1 MNVYQSDR
9 GEKVIQFM
17 ETLRVPEGMLQGQ
30 SFRVRNW
37 QADIIRAVYN
47 PVDEYGHR
55 VVRKVIYSVG
65 KKNGK
70 TPIVAGVSLAHLCG
84 PEAKTNEQ
92 LYSAAFERDQAAIT
106 FRYARQMVE
115 MDDELSAVVNVKSAT
130 KELVATNGSIFKAL
144 SSEVKGKHGIGPALL
159 LFDELAQ
166 FGADRDFYDT
176 LAQGRGAHL
185 EPLMWIIST
194 QAENDS
200 ALLSQEIDY
209 GLKVMRGEIYDPTVV
224 CFLFTTPDEADI
236 LDEEAWKLSNP
247 AFGDFLNPADLR
259 EAARTAKAMPSA
271 EAKFR
276 NLRLNQRISSGAQLI
291 TPNVWRANGTPPDLS
306 IFEDAPVTGG
316 LDLSGKND
324 LTALVYV
331 TQDAAGLWQALP
343 FFWTPADNL
352 KGREDRDKNPY
363 CLWRDQ
369 GFLNAVPGKTID
381 YRYVARAIGE
391 HRARMNIVGIKFD
404 RWRIADLQRDLI
416 KEGVEAWIEGTDWSP
431 PPKDHKGTWPPMP
444 DGLRLIPHGQGFK
457 DMNPAVEILEDA
469 LTEGQICHGMHPVL
483 TMCAMNVRAQKDPA
497 GNRKFD
503 KLKSTGRIDGL
514 VALAMALNGATGSPL
529 KEAKSPGL
537 FDLAALLA
545 GRS

>member
-1 MNVYQSDR
+1 MNIYQSDR
-9 GEKVIQFM
+9 GDKVVRFM
-17 ETLRVPEGMLQGQ
+17 NSLCVPEGMHQGQ
-30 SFRVRNW
+30 PFRLRNW
-37 QADIIRAVYN
+37 QTDIIRRVYN

-55 VVRKVIYSVG
+55 VVRKVIYSVA

-70 TPIVAGVSLAHLCG
+70 TPIVSGVVLAHLCG

-92 LYSAAFERDQAAIT
+92 LYSAAFEREQAAIT

-115 MDDELSAVVNVKSAT
+115 MDDELSSVVNVKAAT

-166 FGADRDFYDT
+166 FGADREFYDT

-194 QAENDS
+194 QAENDA

-209 GLKVMRGEIYDPTVV
+209 GLKVMRGEIDDPTVV
-224 CFLFTTPDEADI
+224 CFLFETPPEMDI
-236 LDEEAWKLSNP
+236 EDEEAWKLSNP
-247 AFGDFLNPADLR
+247 AYGDFLNPADMR

-271 EAKFR
+271 EAGFR
-276 NLRLNQRISSGAQLI
+276 NLRLNQRVSSAAHLI
-291 TPNVWRANGTPPDLS
+291 TPNVWKANGEEPDLS
-306 IFEDAPVTGG
+306 VFEDQPVTGG

-324 LTALVYV
+324 LTSLEYV
-331 TQDAAGLWQALP
+331 AEDHEKNWHVLS

-352 KGREDRDKNPY
+352 KERADRDKVPY

-369 GFLNAVPGKTID
+369 GYLTAVPGKTID
-381 YRYVARAIGE
+381 YRYVARAIAE
-391 HRARMNIVGIKFD
+391 HRSRMNIVGIKFD
-404 RWRIADLQRDLI
+404 RWRIADLQRALDE
-416 KEGVEAWIEGTDWSP
+416 EGVDAWIEGVDWSP
-431 PPKDHKGTWPPMP
+431 PPKNHTGTWPPMP

-469 LTEGQICHGMHPVL
+469 LAEGRVRHGMNPVL

-503 KLKSTGRIDGL
+503 KIKSTGRIDGL
-514 VALAMALNGATGSPL
+514 VALAMALNGATGSPP
-529 KEAKSPGL
+529 KN
-537 FDLAALLA
+537 A
-545 GRS
+545 GPSVYEGRGFLTLG

>member
-1 MNVYQSDR
+1 M
-9 GEKVIQFM
+9 IQFM
-17 ETLRVPEGMLQGQ
+17 ESLCVPEGMHQGNPL
-30 SFRVRNW
+30 RLRDW
-37 QADIIRAVYN
+37 QADIIRRVYN

-55 VVRKVIYSVG
+55 VVRKVIYSVA

-70 TPIVAGVSLAHLCG
+70 TPIVSGVALTHLCG

-92 LYSAAFERDQAAIT
+92 LYSAAFEREQAGIT
-106 FRYARQMVE
+106 FRYARQMIE
-115 MDDELSAVVNVKSAT
+115 MDEELSSVVNVKAAT

-159 LFDELAQ
+159 IFDELAQ
-166 FGADRDFYDT
+166 FGSDREFYDT

-194 QAENDS
+194 QAENDA

-209 GLKVMRGEIYDPTVV
+209 GLKVMRGEIDDPTVV
-224 CFLFTTPDEADI
+224 CFLFETPPEADI

-247 AFGDFLNPADLR
+247 ALGDFLSLADMQ
-259 EAARTAKAMPSA
+259 EAARTAHAMPSA
-271 EAKFR
+271 EARFR
-276 NLRLNQRISSGAQLI
+276 NLRLNQRISADTQLFS
-291 TPNVWRANGTPPDLS
+291 PGVWKSNGGTPDLS
-306 IFEDAPVTGG
+306 VFEDHPVTGG

-331 TQDAAGLWQALP
+331 AQDTDEFWHALP
-343 FFWTPADNL
+343 YFWTPGDNL
-352 KGREDRDKNPY
+352 REREDRDKNPY
-363 CLWRDQ
+363 CTWRDQ
-369 GFLNAVPGKTID
+369 GFLTAVPGKTID
-381 YRYVARAIGE
+381 YRYVAKAIGE
-391 HRARMNIVGIKFD
+391 HVARMNIVGIKFD
-404 RWRIADLQRDLI
+404 RWRIADLQRAFVE
-416 KEGVEAWIEGTDWSP
+416 EGVDAWIEGTDWSP
-431 PPKDHKGTWPPMP
+431 SPKDHKGAWPPMP

-457 DMNPAVEILEDA
+457 DMNPAVETLEDA
-469 LTEGQICHGMHPVL
+469 LTEGRLRHGMNPVL

-529 KEAKSPGL
+529 KKANHTPNIESW
-537 FDLAALLA
+537 
-545 GRS
+545 